1 MEYTLVRGHEIGKD
15 NNILYLE
22 RICNMCGEKAWIKDP
37 GKNKRIETVDRR
49 CISCY
54 RKCLNPW
61 RDDGNSNK

>member
-1 MEYTLVRGHEIGKD
+1 
-15 NNILYLE
+15 
-22 RICNMCGEKAWIKDP
+22 MCGEKAWIKDP